1 MASQTEKAFGLK
13 ERVKSFLNYDL
24 NQDAPGNTPIFDRPE
39 PIENPTAGQAITQAI
54 NTVPS
59 MVKSGVEGVAELG
72 KKVYKDPNILI
83 DAAIAAK
90 NIVYNPKDVP
100 FLAAIRSRLLRLTGN
115 FDHVFETNPETG
127 EIENKVKEIE
137 KPLDDFFASK
147 KEQYGEN
154 WRETLAN
161 NPEAFLGDAANLYG
175 LGAVGKNAISNL
187 IPDKETVLRLTTPEP
202 ELVPVTANAGSTPRS
217 LADQTKS
224 LMPTV
229 RKTMAGPGAVD
240 YQGRAL
246 EKAEQM
252 RREGASAEEIFDK
265 TGRVATMRGGKK
277 GYGFGD
283 QFKFEI
289 NDAGILIDDSTPRK
303 IMEFNGGPSAS
314 PYFIH
319 GEAFSVKSLIPN
331 HKELFTQY
339 PRAKNLVVRFLDK
352 AQKAPDG
359 IRPLGANS
367 EAHYDPTSN
376 EIVFQAK
383 ILNDFNS
390 PKNRDT
396 FFHEL
401 QHALQAEDASKI
413 AKKWVSGGGEASI
426 KSLSD
431 PMNSF
436 TKFHIQNLSS
446 DKKMLK
452 IREELRE
459 LGEKFS
465 RDKSEKLA
473 NKLAYKWSEFKNKS
487 YEVYLRTGKEI
498 EAATVGRRS
507 ELDDQLRKGIGRES
521 RNTLV
526 KDLKRQEKL
535 ITKKSYF
542 SNKPDNYIEKIMKR
556 LGPPK
561 KLSPALKGQYL
572 NEAVEFIIEYQGKK
586 TEFESY
592 SDDQIKKIRDQID
605 AEGFA
610 KGGSTMNKQTE
621 MAFMQ
626 QGGLKDDGMNK
637 DPVSGNSVPNGSM
650 ANEVRDDIPAQL
662 SEGEYVVPADVV
674 RYYGVKHFEDI
685 RNKAKSGLQSME
697 ANGRIGGEPVPV
709 GGPKAGMQQQQPPT
723 PYNTVPTQPQQQM
736 SGGLNQGEMNEI
748 QSMMMAVGG
757 FVEEPNNM
765 QQRSN
770 DPYQQQQTMYKQP
783 MAMGAANGTDVS
795 GFGFTPG
802 SVNETVVD
810 GSFSTKPTT
819 AIVDKTVT
827 QTSVTL
833 YSPDG
838 LIVKI
843 LNLPEQEMEY
853 NNLIAQGYVTTK
865 PTVAQKSSGGSRSG
879 GSGGTPGGGSPAV
892 DKDYGK
898 NVDWSKPDEYANK
911 IYNGLDNMEG
921 AAKTVA
927 GGAVAL
933 GAPGLGIVLGIGAKF
948 KIGKGISELSVAAIL
963 AKAQGLPTKGIEEKI
978 DNLVKRGGG
987 LLQLGSYLGLMS
999 GQKEATVVLN
1009 RDGYQYNKDE
1019 NGQPNF
1025 DDLFTREQMK
1035 YNSNLGSTPAPAAP
1049 AVVEQPSA
1057 NNRPSF
1063 AQRLREEQQREESKK
1078 VTAAQSAAATEGVA
1092 TAPGRTDT
1100 SGKVAGDSGYVSAL
1114 RQRQIDAGKT
1124 QANKGGLMTS
1134 KKKKKK
1140 TKGK

>member
-72 KKVYKDPNILI
+72 KKVYEDPNILV

-127 EIENKVKEIE
+127 EIENKVDVIE

-175 LGAVGKNAISNL
+175 LSAVGTNAIRNL

-202 ELVPVTANAGSTPRS
+202 ELVPVTANAGSTPGS
-217 LADQTKS
+217 LAEQTES

-283 QFKFEI
+283 QLKFEI
-289 NDAGILIDDSTPRK
+289 NDAGILIDDSTPRM
-303 IMEFNGGPSAS
+303 IMKFNGGPSAS

-319 GEAFSVKSLIPN
+319 GEALSLNSLIPN

-339 PRAKNLVVRFLDK
+339 PQVRNIKVRFLDK

-359 IRPLGANS
+359 IKPLSAGA
-367 EAHYDPTSN
+367 EAHYDPKNN
-376 EIVFQAK
+376 EIVLQAK

-401 QHALQAEDASKI
+401 QHALQAEDALRISKGWI
-413 AKKWVSGGGEASI
+413 SGGAETSI
-426 KSLSD
+426 KSLSN
-431 PMNSF
+431 PLNSF

-452 IREELRE
+452 IREELRQ
-459 LGEKFS
+459 LGIKFS

-473 NKLAYKWSEFKNKS
+473 NELAYKWSEFKNKS
-487 YEVYLRTGKEI
+487 YEIYLRTGKEV
-498 EAATVGRRS
+498 EASTVGRRS

-521 RNTLV
+521 RNSLV

-535 ITKKSYF
+535 LTEKSYF
-542 SNKPDNYIEKIMKR
+542 SNKPENYIEKVMKR
-556 LGPPK
+556 LGPPE
-561 KLSPALKGQYL
+561 KLSSALKGQYL
-572 NEAVEFIIEYQGKK
+572 NEAVEFITEYQGKK

-592 SDDQIKKIRDQID
+592 SDDQIKKIRDQIA

-709 GGPKAGMQQQQPPT
+709 GGPKAGMQQP
-723 PYNTVPTQPQQQM
+723 QQM

-770 DPYQQQQTMYKQP
+770 DPYQQQQTMYQQP
-783 MAMGAANGTDVS
+783 MAMGAFNGTDVS
-795 GFGFTPG
+795 GFGFTPAEAAVSTPNPQAG
-802 SVNETVVD
+802 D
-810 GSFSTKPTT
+810 GSFSRPPTSQAPT
-819 AIVDKTVT
+819 QVT
-827 QTSVTL
+827 QTIMIL

-838 LIVKI
+838 LITRS
-843 LNLPEQEMEY
+843 LNLPADQIEY
-853 NNLIAQGYVTTK
+853 DNLIAQGYVTTK
-865 PTVAQKSSGGSRSG
+865 PTVAQESSGGRRG
-879 GSGGTPGGGSPAV
+879 GSGGTPSGNSPIV
-892 DKDYGK
+892 DKDWGEG
-898 NVDWSKPDEYANK
+898 VDWTKPGEYADK
-911 IYNGLDNMEG
+911 IYDSVKNLDNMAG
-921 AAKTVA
+921 AGFA
-927 GGAVAL
+927 GASLL
-933 GAPGLGIVLGIGAKF
+933 GAPAIGIALGVGAKF
-948 KIGKGISELSVAAIL
+948 KVGAAVSDLHAAAII
-963 AKAQGLPTKGIEEKI
+963 AEARGLPDE
-978 DNLVKRGGG
+978 VKRINDMADSLIKSGGG
-987 LLQLGSYLGLMS
+987 LLQFANYLGMMS
-999 GQKEATVVLN
+999 GDEKGKN
-1009 RDGYQYNKDE
+1009 RLDELGYQYGKD
-1019 NGQPNF
+1019 
-1025 DDLFTREQMK
+1025 DDGSPIFNSTQTK
-1035 YNSNLGSTPAPAAP
+1035 YNSNLGSKPTVTDKPSEKPSKSKAPK
-1049 AVVEQPSA
+1049 
-1057 NNRPSF
+1057 
-1063 AQRLREEQQREESKK
+1063 SKVGYTYK
-1078 VTAAQSAAATEGVA
+1078 TTDKGQIKIPTV
-1092 TAPGRTDT
+1092 TAPGGTASMGGGMTGSDT
-1100 SGKVAGDSGYVSAL
+1100 RPDDPRGEGQYGSYAAG
-1114 RQRQIDAGKT
+1114 
-1124 QANKGGLMTS
+1124 QANSGSSSTPPPAVNTGGGPRAEGGLML